1 MDKGIFNDR
10 EKAMEANYFRQQDA
24 RLIERLR
31 QGAKLDDIAEALRD
45 KLQLDNPEL
54 LARAREVGVTA
65 ETAPAF
71 FLAPLVQVAWAEG
84 KVSKR
89 EHETVLRLAQERDI
103 EEGSP
108 AYKQLDAWLEQRPDD
123 ALFDTAVE
131 VLKYGFA
138 VLPLKEREERT
149 VRVVEACREVAA
161 ASGTELAHLLGLG
174 SGVSKI
180 EASMLDD
187 LNGKLRS
194 RA

>member
-54 LARAREVGVTA
+54 LARAREVGVTP

-89 EHETVLRLAQERDI
+89 EHETVLRLARERDI

-108 AYKQLDAWLEQRPDD
+108 AYAQLDAWLVQRPDD

-138 VLPLKEREERT
+138 VLPLNEREERI